1 VVAANQSGNSNYAAA
16 AQMTQSITVNKIAP
30 STGLT
35 ASPNPVLVQNAV
47 TLTATV
53 ASSIGTPTGSV
64 TFSDSGTTL
73 GTANLSGGI
82 ATLSSST
89 LAAGSHSITA
99 TYSGDGN
106 FTSVSST
113 AVSETVEDFTLT
125 IGGSGSSQTVQP
137 GGTATYTLPIAPSGG
152 TTFPAAVTFSA
163 SSVPTGFTATFSPS
177 SLPTGS
183 SATNVALMI
192 QVPLSAMLEKSRQP
206 GKGLP
211 MVALGILVLPFVAG
225 IKRSSNGLRR
235 LALIVMIVA
244 GIGGL
249 STLTGCG
256 GGGGS
261 SGSGGSQPQT
271 YNITVT
277 ATSGTLS
284 HSTTVA
290 LTVQ

>member
-1 VVAANQSGNSNYAAA
+1 
-16 AQMTQSITVNKIAP
+16 M
-30 STGLT
+30 
-35 ASPNPVLVQNAV
+35 
-47 TLTATV
+47 
-53 ASSIGTPTGSV
+53 
-64 TFSDSGTTL
+64 
-73 GTANLSGGI
+73 
-82 ATLSSST
+82 
-89 LAAGSHSITA
+89 
-99 TYSGDGN
+99 
-106 FTSVSST
+106 
-113 AVSETVEDFTLT
+113 
-125 IGGSGSSQTVQP
+125 
-137 GGTATYTLPIAPSGG
+137 
-152 TTFPAAVTFSA
+152 TFSA

-225 IKRSSNGLRR
+225 
-235 LALIVMIVA
+235 
-244 GIGGL
+244 
-249 STLTGCG
+249 
-256 GGGGS
+256 
-261 SGSGGSQPQT
+261 SGGSQPQT

>member
-1 VVAANQSGNSNYAAA
+1 
-16 AQMTQSITVNKIAP
+16 
-30 STGLT
+30 
-35 ASPNPVLVQNAV
+35 
-47 TLTATV
+47 
-53 ASSIGTPTGSV
+53 
-64 TFSDSGTTL
+64 
-73 GTANLSGGI
+73 
-82 ATLSSST
+82 
-89 LAAGSHSITA
+89 
-99 TYSGDGN
+99 
-106 FTSVSST
+106 
-113 AVSETVEDFTLT
+113 
-125 IGGSGSSQTVQP
+125 
-137 GGTATYTLPIAPSGG
+137 
-152 TTFPAAVTFSA
+152 
-163 SSVPTGFTATFSPS
+163 
-177 SLPTGS
+177 
-183 SATNVALMI
+183 MI